1 MWQLEPPRGTFL
13 GAIPAEMLRRR
24 GQKTKLPHAAY
35 GQRLA
40 WGGPTEGVQ
49 GVTEL
54 VRCER
59 TQDAWL
65 KEVQDQFRHGR
76 LTAVAHAFL
85 HGKATAVPGSW
96 HNGHANCGSRTCE
109 ALATNQVAPERILEE
124 ECKVCKSER
133 RSKALV
139 AATPQDP
146 RLRNELK
153 DATCIFA
160 TNAVKYHVNR
170 TRAREFAAKAR
181 QQIYYSIAEDL
192 ASAAVLAEKPHLEED
207 KVKWLQRHD
216 RESGNL
222 YGTLPLCIG
231 MPVSATDHLDRERR
245 VLRGCAG
252 TVRGWTH
259 TGDKSEVTRADGHVR
274 YWAEM
279 PAAVYVK
286 FRTSKTWRVDG
297 IQEDCV
303 LPVAPV
309 RSAWFLDGKRKKP
322 QLRVS
327 RRQLPLSP
335 AFALTAHGAQGIT
348 AVNGAVVDIAMKK
361 GDNPLTSYVAMTRV
375 EGRQKLGI
383 FRPFDLEPFQ
393 RGDDFGRNLL
403 LRVWRGEVIDW
414 EAIRKKY
421 LLEKECVECLQR
433 KGRCAYTAGRWKRED
448 ASGVCK
454 ECTGRH
460 ESAGHPWQCC
470 VCYYWQPRAGFLEK
484 WHRTRSELQ
493 RVCCNCIETHAC
505 ARCAESKT
513 ESDFSKAAW
522 QTRRKARQVCKDC
535 SAKERGHWTCLQC
548 NERGAAAAFSR
559 YKRARNGKQECN
571 ACLRARDT
579 KAIAKKSAAR
589 LARRRAAQKRRAL
602 AEIRACI
609 ADIIRARERR
619 SAAAQASEPRD
630 RGKEAEKKA
639 ERSQR
644 TYTCPHCSADVESG
658 VWSGTVHS
666 RRHCGR
672 NFQVREGQVVRREAG
687 ARYEH
692 ACPTC
697 GATVQSSTRQGRI
710 RVQHEEPNSSRFC
723 QTKDWRTK

>member
-1 MWQLEPPRGTFL
+1 
-13 GAIPAEMLRRR
+13 
-24 GQKTKLPHAAY
+24 
-35 GQRLA
+35 
-40 WGGPTEGVQ
+40 
-49 GVTEL
+49 
-54 VRCER
+54 
-59 TQDAWL
+59 
-65 KEVQDQFRHGR
+65 
-76 LTAVAHAFL
+76 
-85 HGKATAVPGSW
+85 
-96 HNGHANCGSRTCE
+96 
-109 ALATNQVAPERILEE
+109 
-124 ECKVCKSER
+124 
-133 RSKALV
+133 
-139 AATPQDP
+139 
-146 RLRNELK
+146 
-153 DATCIFA
+153 
-160 TNAVKYHVNR
+160 
-170 TRAREFAAKAR
+170 
-181 QQIYYSIAEDL
+181 
-192 ASAAVLAEKPHLEED
+192 
-207 KVKWLQRHD
+207 
-216 RESGNL
+216 
-222 YGTLPLCIG
+222 
-231 MPVSATDHLDRERR
+231 
-245 VLRGCAG
+245 
-252 TVRGWTH
+252 
-259 TGDKSEVTRADGHVR
+259 
-274 YWAEM
+274 
-279 PAAVYVK
+279 
-286 FRTSKTWRVDG
+286 
-297 IQEDCV
+297 
-303 LPVAPV
+303 
-309 RSAWFLDGKRKKP
+309 
-322 QLRVS
+322 
-327 RRQLPLSP
+327 
-335 AFALTAHGAQGIT
+335 
-348 AVNGAVVDIAMKK
+348 MKK
-361 GDNPLTSYVAMTRV
+361 GDNPLTSCVAMTRV

-393 RGDDFGRNLL
+393 RGDDFGRSLL

-421 LLEKECVECLQR
+421 LIEKECVECLQR

-493 RVCCNCIETHAC
+493 RVCCNCIEIHAC
-505 ARCAESKT
+505 ARCGESKT

-535 SAKERGHWTCLQC
+535 SANERGHWTCVQC
-548 NERGAAAAFSR
+548 KERCAVAAFSR
-559 YKRARNGKQECN
+559 YKRARKGKQQCN

-602 AEIRACI
+602 AEIRACV
-609 ADIIRARERR
+609 ADIICARERR
-619 SAAAQASEPRD
+619 SAAVQASEPRD

-658 VWSGTVHS
+658 VWSGTVNS

-672 NFQVREGQVVRREAG
+672 RFQVREGQVVRREDG

-710 RVQHEEPNSSRFC
+710 RVQHEEPNSKRFC